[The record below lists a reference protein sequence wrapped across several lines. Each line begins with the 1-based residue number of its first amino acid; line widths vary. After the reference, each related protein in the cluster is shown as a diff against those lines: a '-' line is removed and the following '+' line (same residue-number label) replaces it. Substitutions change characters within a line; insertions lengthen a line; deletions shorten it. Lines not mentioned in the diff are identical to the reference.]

1 MITVEKYPIEAFN
14 IKLEQNTF
22 LPRMTHLHE
31 VAALIHFMQ
40 QYQGNVVEL
49 GCGVGVTTNDLIKA
63 LPVSRNLYAVDF
75 SGNVDVAPEQRIE
88 VPRLGNTHRIGEAV
102 KYASSKSNLK
112 FIDEH
117 IDDVDFKQFGD
128 ARFFFIDDDHTYAG
142 VKATTKAVFRYIEKL
157 QLKNRQER
165 IVFWHDFSPY
175 KPEWVKVHKFI
186 VEDLVHEKIQ
196 VIEGTQLA
204 YFKFTGV
211 QKS

>member
-1 MITVEKYPIEAFN
+1 MITVEKYPLDAFK
-14 IKLEQNTF
+14 IRLDQNTL
-22 LPRMTHLHE
+22 LPRMTYEHE

-40 QYQGNVVEL
+40 QYKGNVVEL

-63 LPVSRNLYAVDF
+63 LPVTRNLYAVDC
-75 SGNVDVAPEQRIE
+75 SNNTDVAPEQRIE
-88 VPRLGNTHRIGEAV
+88 VPSLGTSYRIGEAV

-112 FIDEH
+112 IINQH

-157 QLKNRQER
+157 QLKNRQDR
-165 IVFWHDFSPY
+165 IVFWHDFTPY

-186 VEDLVHEKIQ
+186 TEDLKNENIH

-204 YFKFTGV
+204 YLKFTGV
-211 QKS
+211 QQS